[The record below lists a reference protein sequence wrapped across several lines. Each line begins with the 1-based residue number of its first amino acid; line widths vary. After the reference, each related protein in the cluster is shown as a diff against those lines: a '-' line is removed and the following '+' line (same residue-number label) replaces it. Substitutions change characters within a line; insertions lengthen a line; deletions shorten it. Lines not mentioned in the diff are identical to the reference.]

1 MPDEKEKSS
10 SISRYLRPE
19 RFDVEPAMAGSDL
32 KWIHWKYSFENFIA
46 QEAASADDALKYKL
60 LVNHISPS
68 TFNFIQACTT
78 YVDAMTT
85 LSTTYEK
92 RKNITLARH
101 RLATRK
107 QQPGETLAEYSRSLA
122 ILARECHFKA
132 VTANEHQNE
141 TVCGTFIA
149 GILSQKIRERL
160 LEKST
165 MSLEETLNLA
175 ISLETAENTSRLL
188 TVSSPSTSAV
198 PVNAISET
206 QAPQPKLNLA
216 ATRTQNF
223 QYSRPTQSD
232 RRCFFCG
239 GNVHQRIKC
248 PANNAQCQLCS
259 KKGHFATVCRSSRP
273 GQRTVNVITTD
284 NDDVTQPQLTDSHLS
299 IISAAA
305 PSSLRKAT
313 IPITLN
319 NYQAD
324 ALLDTGSSI
333 SFIDKNTA
341 LTMNLKRKPCRQAIT
356 LASLNNISYVEGLCY
371 ATIQIGEHIYQHQPL
386 LIVGDLCADVIIGHD
401 ILGKHSSFELQFG
414 GDKRPLKV
422 CHVMEAS
429 VPPASV
435 FTNLSP
441 NIKPIA
447 IRSRRH
453 SQEDQEFI
461 SNEIS
466 NLLKDKVIEPSISPW
481 RAQVL
486 VTSDGYHRK
495 RLVIDYSQTI
505 NRFTE
510 LDAYPLPNIDSI
522 ITQVAKYNIFS
533 QIDLKSAYHQVPIL
547 QKEKV
552 YTAFEACGNLY
563 QFTRI
568 PFGVTNGVAA
578 FQRTL
583 QYIIDSEK
591 LKGTYAY
598 LDDVT
603 VCGKDKQDHDDN
615 LRKFMK
621 ATEKYKLTLNM
632 SKCTFESESIN
643 LLGYTIHHNV
653 IKPDKSRLEPLT
665 NLPIPSDTTTLKRA
679 LGLFAHYSKWVNNF
693 SAKIRPLIEATF
705 PLSEEAINSFNNLKI
720 DISKSALAGID
731 DKEIFSVETD
741 ASDFAIAATLSQK
754 GRPVAFFSR
763 SLNDSEKRQPSIEK
777 EACAIVEALRKW
789 RHFLIGR
796 HFLLITDQQS
806 VAFMFNQTHSNKI
819 KNEKIERWRLELS
832 CFKYDIVYRP
842 GKQNFAA
849 DALSRVC
856 MHINTLSNSSKLVEL
871 HRSLCHPG
879 ITRMVH
885 WVRSKNLPYSI
896 EEVKRMTA
904 ACPICAEIKPRYMKH
919 QGHLIKAT
927 APFER
932 LNLDFK
938 GPIPSNTQ
946 NRYILTI
953 IDEYSRFPFAYAC
966 KDMTSGTII
975 NCLKD
980 LFSTFGTPAYI
991 HSDRGSSFISD
1002 EIRHFLTSLGTS
1014 CSRTTPYNPQ
1024 GNGLVER
1031 LNGTL
1036 WRTIQLH
1043 LRSNNEDV
1051 ANWEKALLPALHSIR
1066 SLLCTGTNAT
1076 PHERMFN
1083 HPRRSINGQ
1092 SLPTWLHSPGPVYMK
1107 KNVRSSK
1114 YDPAVEEVQLLQSN
1128 PEYSYVRLAD
1138 GRETTVSNRSL
1149 APLPQAVDDDSSDDE
1164 EQLEMEEV
1172 PSNEAPPA
1180 SPEVESTQVRRSV
1193 RERRPPAHFQDYV
1206 SS

>member
-1 MPDEKEKSS
+1 MPTTEKEKSS
-10 SISRYLRPE
+10 SMSRYLRPE
-19 RFDVEPAMAGSDL
+19 RFDVEPSMAGSDL
-32 KWIHWKYSFENFIA
+32 KWAHWKYSFENFIA
-46 QEAASADDALKYKL
+46 LEASSADDSLKYKL

-68 TFNFIQACTT
+68 IFNYIRACAT
-78 YVDAMTT
+78 YDDSITT
-85 LSTTYEK
+85 LNTAYEK
-92 RKNITLARH
+92 RQNIILARH
-101 RLATRK
+101 RLNTRK
-107 QQPGETLAEYSRSLA
+107 QQSGESLAEYSRDLN
-122 ILARECHFKA
+122 IIARDCLFKD
-132 VTANEHQNE
+132 VTAKEHQNE
-141 TVCGTFIA
+141 TVRDVFIA
-149 GILSQKIRERL
+149 GISSKKIKERL

-165 MSLEETLNLA
+165 MTLEETLNLA
-175 ISLETAENTSRLL
+175 LALETAENTSQLL
-188 TVSSPSTSAV
+188 TTPCPSISFA
-198 PVNAISET
+198 PVNAVNET
-206 QAPQPKLNLA
+206 PETSTRQNLA
-216 ATRTQNF
+216 ASNTQNNF
-223 QYSRPTQSD
+223 QHS

-239 GNVHQRIKC
+239 GNIHQRLKC
-248 PANNAQCQLCS
+248 PARNADCQLCS
-259 KKGHFATVCRSSRP
+259 KRGHFANVCRSI
-273 GQRTVNVITTD
+273 GQSQRAANAIST
-284 NDDVTQPQLTDSHLS
+284 NDDNSQSEALGSHLS
-299 IISAAA
+299 TISAAA
-305 PSSLRKAT
+305 PTSLQKAT
-313 IPITLN
+313 INITLN
-319 NYQAD
+319 NLRVD
-324 ALLDTGSSI
+324 ALLDTGSSL
-333 SFIDKNTA
+333 SFIDKNLA
-341 LTMNLKRKPCRQAIT
+341 QTMKLRRKPCKQAIT
-356 LASLNNISYVEGLCY
+356 LASLSNISYVEGLCF
-371 ATIQIGEHIYQHQPL
+371 ANIQIGEHKYQRRPL
-386 LIVGDLCADVIIGHD
+386 LIIANLCADVIIGHD
-401 ILGKHSSFELQFG
+401 ILKTHSSVELQFG
-414 GDKRPLKV
+414 GDKQPLKI
-422 CHVMEAS
+422 CNVMEAS
-429 VPPASV
+429 VPAASV
-435 FTNLSP
+435 FTNLAP
-441 NIKPIA
+441 NIRPIA

-461 SNEIS
+461 SNEIK
-466 NLLKDKVIEPSISPW
+466 NLIKDKVIEPSVSPW

-486 VTSDGYHRK
+486 VAGGGHHRK

-510 LDAYPLPNIDSI
+510 LDAYPLPSIDSI
-522 ITQVAKYNIFS
+522 ITQVAKYNVFS
-533 QIDLKSAYHQVPIL
+533 EIDLKSAYHQVPIL
-547 QKEKV
+547 SREKR

-583 QYIIDSEK
+583 QYIIDSEN

-603 VCGKDKQDHDDN
+603 VCGKDKEDHDRN
-615 LRKFMK
+615 LHKFMEAAK
-621 ATEKYKLTLNM
+621 KYKLTLNT
-632 SKCTFESESIN
+632 SKCTFETDSIN
-643 LLGYTIHHNV
+643 LLGYTIHRNI
-653 IKPDKSRLEPLT
+653 IKPDKSRLEPLI
-665 NLPIPSDTTTLKRA
+665 NLPIPNDTVTLKRS
-679 LGLFAHYSKWVNNF
+679 LGLFAHYSKWIYNF
-693 SAKIRPLIEATF
+693 SSKIRPLIEATL
-705 PLSEEAINSFNNLKI
+705 PLTEDAIDSFNNLKN
-720 DISKSALAGID
+720 DICEATLAGID
-731 DKEIFSVETD
+731 DNETFSVETD

-763 SLNDSEKRQPSIEK
+763 SLNDSEKRQPTIEK
-777 EACAIVEALRKW
+777 EASAIVEALRKW

-832 CFKYDIVYRP
+832 CFRYDIVYRP
-842 GKQNFAA
+842 GKQNLVA

-856 MHINTLSNSSKLVEL
+856 MHIDTATSHSRLVEL

-896 EEVKRMTA
+896 EEVKKITA
-904 ACPICAEIKPRYMKH
+904 ACPICAEIKPRYVGH

-938 GPIPSNTQ
+938 GPIPSNTR

-953 IDEYSRFPFAYAC
+953 IDEYSRFPFAYTC
-966 KDMTSGTII
+966 KDMTSETVIR
-975 NCLKD
+975 CLKD

-991 HSDRGSSFISD
+991 HSDRGTSFLSD
-1002 EIRHFLTSLGTS
+1002 ELRQFLTSLGTS
-1014 CSRTTPYNPQ
+1014 CSRTTPYNPR

-1043 LRSNNEDV
+1043 LRSNNEDI
-1051 ANWEKALLPALHSIR
+1051 ANWEKAILPALHSIR

-1092 SLPTWLHSPGPVYMK
+1092 SLPSWLHSPGPVYMK
-1107 KNVRSSK
+1107 KNVRTSK

-1128 PEYSYVRLAD
+1128 PEYSFVRLPD

-1149 APLPQAVDDDSSDDE
+1149 APLPRTLNDDSSDE
-1164 EQLEMEEV
+1164 EEPEQPITGTDPPDNLE
-1172 PSNEAPPA
+1172 A
-1180 SPEVESTQVRRSV
+1180 SVSQVRHST
-1193 RERRPPAHFQDYV
+1193 RERRPPGYLQDYV

>member
-1 MPDEKEKSS
+1 MPDEKEKSF

-68 TFNFIQACTT
+68 IFNFIQACNT

-175 ISLETAENTSRLL
+175 ISLETENTSRLL

-206 QAPQPKLNLA
+206 QAPQPQLNLA

-248 PANNAQCQLCS
+248 PANNTQCQLCS

-284 NDDVTQPQLTDSHLS
+284 DDDVTQPQVTDSHLS

-341 LTMNLKRKPCRQAIT
+341 LTMNLKRKPCRQAVT
-356 LASLNNISYVEGLCY
+356 LASLSNISYVEGLCY

-386 LIVGDLCADVIIGHD
+386 LIVGDLY
-401 ILGKHSSFELQFG
+401 S
-414 GDKRPLKV
+414 LK
-422 CHVMEAS
+422 
-429 VPPASV
+429 
-435 FTNLSP
+435 
-441 NIKPIA
+441 
-447 IRSRRH
+447 
-453 SQEDQEFI
+453 
-461 SNEIS
+461 SN
-466 NLLKDKVIEPSISPW
+466 
-481 RAQVL
+481 R
-486 VTSDGYHRK
+486 
-495 RLVIDYSQTI
+495 
-505 NRFTE
+505 
-510 LDAYPLPNIDSI
+510 
-522 ITQVAKYNIFS
+522 
-533 QIDLKSAYHQVPIL
+533 LKSAYHQVPIL
-547 QKEKV
+547 PKEKV

-621 ATEKYKLTLNM
+621 AIEKYKLTLNM

-643 LLGYTIHHNV
+643 HLGYTIHHNV

-741 ASDFAIAATLSQK
+741 VSDFAIAATLSQK

-763 SLNDSEKRQPSIEK
+763 SLNESEKRQPSIEK
-777 EACAIVEALRKW
+777 EACAIVEALGKW

-796 HFLLITDQQS
+796 HFLLITDQQF
-806 VAFMFNQTHSNKI
+806 VAFMFNKTHSNKI
-819 KNEKIERWRLELS
+819 KNEKIERWRLEFS

-849 DALSRVC
+849 DTLSRVC

-904 ACPICAEIKPRYMKH
+904 ACPICAEIKPRYIKH
-919 QGHLIKAT
+919 
-927 APFER
+927 
-932 LNLDFK
+932 
-938 GPIPSNTQ
+938 
-946 NRYILTI
+946 
-953 IDEYSRFPFAYAC
+953 
-966 KDMTSGTII
+966 
-975 NCLKD
+975 
-980 LFSTFGTPAYI
+980 
-991 HSDRGSSFISD
+991 
-1002 EIRHFLTSLGTS
+1002 
-1014 CSRTTPYNPQ
+1014 
-1024 GNGLVER
+1024 
-1031 LNGTL
+1031 
-1036 WRTIQLH
+1036 
-1043 LRSNNEDV
+1043 
-1051 ANWEKALLPALHSIR
+1051 
-1066 SLLCTGTNAT
+1066 
-1076 PHERMFN
+1076 
-1083 HPRRSINGQ
+1083 
-1092 SLPTWLHSPGPVYMK
+1092 
-1107 KNVRSSK
+1107 
-1114 YDPAVEEVQLLQSN
+1114 
-1128 PEYSYVRLAD
+1128 
-1138 GRETTVSNRSL
+1138 
-1149 APLPQAVDDDSSDDE
+1149 
-1164 EQLEMEEV
+1164 
-1172 PSNEAPPA
+1172 
-1180 SPEVESTQVRRSV
+1180 
-1193 RERRPPAHFQDYV
+1193 
-1206 SS
+1206 